1 MFVKRDVRTKSIWY
15 ELSKKNQKTE
25 WTAVVKEDND
35 SFKLIAKKNFSGI
48 IGAYPNVG
56 YYEKPHWIYED
67 NMRPEDYLI
76 QAKSWVKNGSQI
88 IGGCCGIG
96 PDLIKSLSNLKL

>member
-1 MFVKRDVRTKSIWY
+1 MNKKVVYTSVFGNYDDVV
-15 ELSKKNQKTE
+15 EP
-25 WTAVVKEDND
+25 
-35 SFKLIAKKNFSGI
+35 KLPGGWDWKCFSEQNSL
-48 IGAYPNVG
+48 P
-56 YYEKPHWIYED
+56 IYED

>member
-1 MFVKRDVRTKSIWY
+1 MTGKAVK
-15 ELSKKNQKTE
+15 
-25 WTAVVKEDND
+25 
-35 SFKLIAKKNFSGI
+35 IAKKIFNGI

-56 YYEKPHWIYED
+56 FYEKPHWIYED
-67 NMRPEDYLI
+67 NMKPEDYLI
-76 QAKSWVKNGSQI
+76 QAKSWVENGSQI